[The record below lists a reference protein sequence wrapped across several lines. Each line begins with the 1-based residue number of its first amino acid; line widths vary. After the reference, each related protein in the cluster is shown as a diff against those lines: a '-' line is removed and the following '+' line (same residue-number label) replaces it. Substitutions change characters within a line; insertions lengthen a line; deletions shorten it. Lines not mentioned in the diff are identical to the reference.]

1 MDNDSLKETKSVS
14 PEKVLE
20 TIQEYIKSSLDE
32 FHIPGTAVAVV
43 KDDDIIFLEGFGK
56 RDIEHELPVT
66 PDTLFAIG
74 SSTKAFTT
82 MSVGI
87 LVDDGKLDWDKPV
100 ATYVPEFK
108 LQDQYAS
115 ENATLRD
122 LATHRVGLP
131 RHDLVWY
138 KAPLSRAEIVL
149 RLSHLAF
156 SKPFRTTFQY
166 QNMMYLTLGYV
177 VEKISKQS
185 WETFVRTRILD
196 PLGMK
201 RTNFSVNELQHDNN
215 FAKPYKVVKQTIKET
230 SFANIDSIGPA
241 GSINSSVREMAQW
254 VRLHLNNGNFQSNQL
269 ISENNLKQMHSPHIS
284 TGPSQ
289 DGRILF
295 PSYGLGWFTEVYRG
309 HHLVQHGGNID
320 GFTALVAMV
329 PRENMGI
336 VILSNQEH
344 SVFPTAAAYTIL
356 DTFLELPKIDWN
368 TFLKDKIGKLIT
380 SQSKNKGQV
389 DENRVLDTKPSHE
402 QSAYVGEF
410 EHPAYG
416 VISITAQGDHL
427 YIGYHALAK
436 RLVLE
441 HYHYDVFSFAFNEVT
456 FSEGDFSQN
465 FKVQFHSDLRGKISH
480 LTVQF
485 ELLLEPIE
493 FVRKTAAKFLSQ
505 ELLEKY
511 VGEYDLAGVTVS
523 VALRNQA
530 TLTATVPGQ
539 PTYELLPSNETEFS
553 IKGLSGF
560 EIQFVLDERGACSE
574 AKFKQP
580 NGTFGLKRK

>member
-1 MDNDSLKETKSVS
+1 MDNDSLKETKSVL
-14 PEKVLE
+14 PEKVLK
-20 TIQEYIKSSLDE
+20 TIREYIKSSLDE
-32 FHIPGTAVAVV
+32 FHIPGAAVAVV
-43 KDDDIIFLEGFGK
+43 KDENIIFLEGFGK

-82 MSVGI
+82 MSIGI

-100 ATYVPEFK
+100 ATYISEFK
-108 LQDQYAS
+108 LNDKYAS

-138 KAPLSRAEIVL
+138 KAPLSREEIVL
-149 RLSHLAF
+149 RLSHLDFA
-156 SKPFRTTFQY
+156 KPFRTTFQY

-177 VEKISKQS
+177 VEKISTQS

-201 RTNFSVNELQHDNN
+201 RTNFSVNESQHDHD
-215 FAKPYKVVKQTIKET
+215 FSKPYKVVNQTVKET
-230 SFANIDSIGPA
+230 PFANIDSIGPA

-254 VRLHLNNGNFQSNQL
+254 VRLHLSKGNFQSSQL
-269 ISENNLKQMHSPHIS
+269 ISENNIRQMHSPHILI
-284 TGPSQ
+284 GPSQ

-309 HHLVQHGGNID
+309 HHVVQHGGNID
-320 GFTALVAMV
+320 GFTAQVTMV
-329 PRENMGI
+329 PKETMGI

-356 DTFLELPKIDWN
+356 DTFLDLPKIDWN
-368 TFLKDKIGKLIT
+368 TLLKDKIGKLIT
-380 SQSKNKGQV
+380 SQREGKGQV

-416 VISITAQGDHL
+416 VISITSEGDHL
-427 YIGYHALAK
+427 YIDYHALSKQLA
-436 RLVLE
+436 LE

-456 FSEGDFSQN
+456 FSEGDFTQH

-485 ELLLEPIE
+485 ELMLEPIE
-493 FVRKTAAKFLSQ
+493 FVRKTAAKFLNQ

-511 VGEYDLAGVTVS
+511 VGGYDLAGVIVT
-523 VALRNQA
+523 VALREQA
-530 TLTATVPGQ
+530 TLTVTVPGQ
-539 PTYELLPSNETEFS
+539 PTYELVPINNTEFS
-553 IKGLSGF
+553 IKELSGF
-560 EIQFVLDERGACSE
+560 EIQFVLDEHEACSE
-574 AKFKQP
+574 ARFKQP
-580 NGTFGLKRK
+580 NGTFGLKRR